1 MIKYISAF
9 AVLAVVHGESSLQ
22 DRFPDRLSSRHLS
35 GDSDDPR
42 KVDSEDWSDTECS
55 NGVCTTVKTFPT
67 DADPKTE
74 CFTVGSDYVPQN
86 GYKEI
91 DFTALYL
98 PDKSYNCVEM
108 PACDT
113 CTQIAKQG
121 FGKSKFDVFYM
132 PHTVDYFAEQA
143 FKEIETSTGEPLR
156 IVQMCNPADGSYTN
170 LTKDARWAEKTVPEP
185 IIEQS
190 CTKRPGLAKSSK
202 ETKSA
207 AGSSSKLLQ
216 FGAVVALNF
225 VVLVSVCAF

>member
-1 MIKYISAF
+1 MI
-9 AVLAVVHGESSLQ
+9 E
-22 DRFPDRLSSRHLS
+22 
-35 GDSDDPR
+35 
-42 KVDSEDWSDTECS
+42 
-55 NGVCTTVKTFPT
+55 
-67 DADPKTE
+67 
-74 CFTVGSDYVPQN
+74 
-86 GYKEI
+86 
-91 DFTALYL
+91 
-98 PDKSYNCVEM
+98 
-108 PACDT
+108 
-113 CTQIAKQG
+113 KQG

-156 IVQMCNPADGSYTN
+156 IVQMCNPADGTYTN

-190 CTKRPGLAKSSK
+190 CIEKPGLAKSSK